1 MSSSGAPPADL
12 EVIDPSQSGVAQ
24 ATGTSRRRRRILAV
38 IALGA
43 AATLPALVAATR
55 DPLRVLRVP

>member
-1 MSSSGAPPADL
+1 M
-12 EVIDPSQSGVAQ
+12 IDPSQSGVAQ